1 MNRSRL
7 LVSLFI
13 LIIVIISGGVILSR
27 AQVLAKPE
35 QPIAFNHQTHVEV
48 GVQCLFCHTSA
59 LRSPIA
65 GIPSVQT
72 CMGCHEQIATD
83 NPVVQQV
90 AGYWERQEPIPW
102 VRVNSQPDFVYF
114 DHKPHIGAGLNC
126 ESCHG
131 NVSTMDVVRPVVKM
145 DMGWCL
151 NCHLEQPQER
161 IARLTDCL
169 TCHK

>member
-1 MNRSRL
+1 
-7 LVSLFI
+7 
-13 LIIVIISGGVILSR
+13 
-27 AQVLAKPE
+27 
-35 QPIAFNHQTHVEV
+35 
-48 GVQCLFCHTSA
+48 
-59 LRSPIA
+59 
-65 GIPSVQT
+65 
-72 CMGCHEQIATD
+72 
-83 NPVVQQV
+83 QQV